1 MEISCNY
8 RISLTLWFS
17 QSRKLILLGSN
28 QRMHVR
34 LKFWC
39 LTLAAACFFATGA
52 PAVAVPIAFNFT
64 GGAGTQ
70 ASTVIY
76 SQSGLSVTIT
86 SNVINDAGTVV
97 TSAGKVGQWSQGL
110 GILDGDRNDEHF
122 VDGKGKNDVLSF
134 QFSQAVKLISV
145 GFSYNDGNDDF
156 AFLFDGD
163 QNGSLANNVI
173 WKTKDIPGNN
183 FVGSF
188 SFAAL
193 AGSSYIGQLFGIG
206 AFGDNDEFKIASFVV
221 DVVQPSAVPLPPA
234 ALLLGSAVI
243 GMALRRRRKS
253 DKPA

>member
-1 MEISCNY
+1 
-8 RISLTLWFS
+8 
-17 QSRKLILLGSN
+17 
-28 QRMHVR
+28 MHTWLMLRYFALVV
-34 LKFWC
+34 
-39 LTLAAACFFATGA
+39 ACFFATGA
-52 PAVAVPIAFNFT
+52 PAEAVPITFNFT

-70 ASTVIY
+70 SSTVVY
-76 SQSGLSVTIT
+76 SQGGLSVTIK
-86 SNVINDAGTVV
+86 SNVVNDVGTAV

-110 GILDGDRNDEHF
+110 GILDGDRTDEHF

-134 QFSQAVKLISV
+134 QFSQAVKLISI

-163 QNGSLANNVI
+163 QNGSLANNII
-173 WKTKDIPGNN
+173 WKTKDIPGSN
-183 FVGSF
+183 FSGSF

-193 AGSSYIGQLFGIG
+193 AGSNFIGQLFGIG

-253 DKPA
+253 NKSA